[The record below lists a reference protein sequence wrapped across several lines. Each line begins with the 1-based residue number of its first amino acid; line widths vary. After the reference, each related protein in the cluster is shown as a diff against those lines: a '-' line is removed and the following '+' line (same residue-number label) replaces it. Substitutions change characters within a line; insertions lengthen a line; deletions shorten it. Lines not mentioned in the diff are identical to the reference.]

1 MTESPLII
9 VVGPTGAGKSA
20 IALRIA
26 AEFGGEVV
34 NCDSLQI
41 YRYFDIGTAKLPAIE
56 RRGIPH
62 HLIDVLDPDQGFTGG
77 EYSRRARP
85 LLAEIT
91 ARHRVPV
98 VAGGTGFYLKALIEG
113 LFPGPE
119 RDDALRQRLSAR
131 ETARPGSLARVLRR
145 LDPEAARRIH
155 ANDLPK
161 LIRALEVRLLA
172 HRPVTE
178 MFREGRDALSGYQ
191 PLTIGLDPPRDQLY
205 AALDRRAEAMFADGL
220 VEEVSAILARGFDAA
235 CKPFESHGYKQ
246 ALQLLRGEL
255 SPQQAIFYT
264 QRNTRRYAKR
274 QMTWFRQQPGI
285 QWFRGFGDH
294 DEIQTAVAARVQAYL
309 GQFQS

>member
-20 IALRIA
+20 LALRIA

-34 NCDSLQI
+34 NCDSLQV
-41 YRYFDIGTAKLPAIE
+41 YRYFDIGTAKLPAID

-91 ARHRVPV
+91 ARRQVPV

-119 RDDALRQRLSAR
+119 RDDALRRRLSAR
-131 ETARPGSLARVLRR
+131 EAARPGSLARLLRR

-191 PLTIGLDPPRDQLY
+191 PLTLGLDPPREQLY
-205 AALDRRAEAMFADGL
+205 PILDRRAEAMFAGGL
-220 VEEVSAILARGFDAA
+220 VEEVSAILARGFDPA

-264 QRNTRRYAKR
+264 QRNTRRYSKR
-274 QMTWFRQQPGI
+274 QMTWFRQQQGI
-285 QWFRGFGDH
+285 QWFRGFGGQP
-294 DEIQTAVAARVQAYL
+294 EIQTEVAARVQAYL

>member
-9 VVGPTGAGKSA
+9 VVGPTGAGKSE

-26 AEFGGEVV
+26 AEFDGEVV
-34 NCDSLQI
+34 NCDSLQV

-62 HLIDVLDPDQGFTGG
+62 HLIDVLDPNEGFTGG
-77 EYSRRARP
+77 EYTRRAR
-85 LLAEIT
+85 LVLADIT
-91 ARHRVPV
+91 ARGRVPV
-98 VAGGTGFYLKALIEG
+98 VAGGTGFYLKALVEG

-119 RDDALRQRLSAR
+119 RDDAVRLRLSAR
-131 ETARPGSLARVLRR
+131 ETARPGSLARILRR

-178 MFREGRDALSGYQ
+178 MFREGRDALSGYK
-191 PLTIGLDPPRDQLY
+191 PLTLGLDPPRDELY
-205 AALDRRAEAMFADGL
+205 SILDRRTQAMFESGL
-220 VEEVSAILARGFDAA
+220 VEEVSAILARGFDAG

-255 SPQQAIFYT
+255 SPQQALFYA
-264 QRNTRRYAKR
+264 QRNTRRYSKR
-274 QMTWFRQQPGI
+274 QMTWFRQQSAVE
-285 QWFRGFGDH
+285 WFRRFGSQP
-294 DEIQTAVAARVQAYL
+294 ELQTTVVARVRAYL
-309 GQFQS
+309 QQFQS